1 MKKSVL
7 ASLMLAG
14 GAVLLWVSSR
24 LAWLTVTAD
33 DDKAGTKTVNPD
45 TWTDVLQAF
54 FNFLIQP
61 FRRNLNR

>member
-14 GAVLLWVSSR
+14 GAVVLWVSSR

-33 DDKAGTKTVNPD
+33 DDKAGTKTV
-45 TWTDVLQAF
+45 TIHGLS
-54 FNFLIQP
+54 LIHI
-61 FRRNLNR
+61 